1 MPTAVAISQPIS
13 SLSTNGNSALDGNT
27 GVFATNEV
35 CFSRSYLEFGADFD
49 RQVISIVANPS
60 FAGSTALCKGFIIN
74 VDEKVACT
82 VLDGVALYDFLSG
95 ITEGCLHDIAPDSY
109 PERDSLAL
117 AEPCPIHRAQIHRR
131 TEHIKHWGGGSQE
144 CVDFDA
150 FRGVAERAHADRIIP
165 RREKG

>member
-13 SLSTNGNSALDGNT
+13 SLSTNGNSALDGDT

-35 CFSRSYLEFGADFD
+35 CFSSSYLEFSADFD
-49 RQVISIVANPS
+49 RQVISVVANPS
-60 FAGSTALCKGFIIN
+60 FASGTALCKGFIIN
-74 VDEKVACT
+74 VNEEMACT

-131 TEHIKHWGGGSQE
+131 TEHIQHRGGGNQQS
-144 CVDFDA
+144 VDFDA
-150 FRGVAERAHADRIIP
+150 FRGVAERAHADRIIL